1 MLFLD
6 QKYLEFIENLN
17 EGIWIID
24 ADANTTFVNTR
35 MAEMLGYT
43 PNEMIGKHLFYFMD
57 EAVVESAKNNLQRR
71 VQGLRENLRFEF
83 KHKNGRKVITSLN
96 TYPLLH
102 NDGKY
107 NGALAAIT
115 DITERK
121 DLGKIVHQLEIKFKS
136 IFDYASIGLAILSK
150 DMQILDANDNF
161 CEKLQ
166 YSKDEILNIGL
177 LSIILP
183 ENKSELINN
192 IDKLIDGTSDAF
204 MAEYKFIRKNGSI
217 GWGFTNFFAV
227 KERENKEI
235 KIIFSLRDITE
246 KKNIEYEL
254 IKSEALFRGVLE
266 HSEVAI
272 TIWDRELRNIYA
284 NPVALELFGRG
295 RNTVPQRRLM
305 REGAPNFP
313 HIYEKWE
320 KRVLDCFSSG
330 TANQYTDVDQFGDK
344 TVSSESYTN
353 PVRDNKWNIFAVVI
367 IFRDVTKQKQIEKE
381 SHEQEKFAV
390 LGKMATHL
398 SHEIKS
404 PLASISMN
412 VDLLSKNLKLGER
425 QQKSFEIIDE
435 EIKRLDHLLKEIL
448 SFSGEFHLNKMN
460 FDIKEAIENIYS
472 IFKASFKCKNI
483 KFVNSVNSQI
493 IHADADKIKSVFIS
507 LIENSMEAIDNN
519 GDIKVYSH
527 CISNN
532 NIFELF
538 NDNIFE
544 FFIKDSGC
552 GFENNAKLFDPFYTT
567 KEKGTGLGLPIAKN
581 IIEKHGGTINLVSSR
596 PGETIFKI
604 NLPINEKNNQ

>member
-6 QKYLEFIENLN
+6 QKFLEFIENLN

-71 VQGLRENLRFEF
+71 AQGLRENLRFEF
-83 KHKNGRKVITSLN
+83 KHKNGREVITSLN
-96 TYPLLH
+96 TYPLMQ

-183 ENKSELINN
+183 ENKSEVIDN

-204 MAEYKFIRKNGSI
+204 MAEYKFIRKKGSI
-217 GWGFTNFFAV
+217 GWGFTNYFAV
-227 KERENKEI
+227 KEGKNKEI

-254 IKSEALFRGVLE
+254 IKSEALFRNVLE
-266 HSEVAI
+266 HSDAAI
-272 TIWDRELRNIYA
+272 TICDRELRSLYA
-284 NPVALELFGRG
+284 NSSAFDQFGKKREA
-295 RNTVPQRRLM
+295 VPPRRHM
-305 REGAPNFP
+305 CEGLPNLSGY
-313 HIYEKWE
+313 YEKWE

-330 TANQYTDVDQFGDK
+330 IANQYSDVDQIGSNSI
-344 TVSSESYTN
+344 SSESYTN
-353 PVRDNKWNIFAVVI
+353 PIRDEKGNIFAVAI
-367 IFRDVTKQKQIEKE
+367 FFRDVTKRKQIEKE

-390 LGKMATHL
+390 LGKMAAHL
-398 SHEIKS
+398 SHEIRS

-435 EIKRLDHLLKEIL
+435 EIKRLNHLLKEIL
-448 SFSGEFHLNKMN
+448 GFSGEFHLNKMN

-538 NDNIFE
+538 
-544 FFIKDSGC
+544 IKDSGC